1 MKDTKDTKD
10 AKELMK
16 DLFYMQVGAL
26 ASVVERISDNA
37 DEFKEKGKEV
47 VSKGKNLNEELK
59 HKVAEFIDEKKTD
72 EDKEDKKKDKK

>member
-37 DEFKEKGKEV
+37 DEFKEKRQG
-47 VSKGKNLNEELK
+47 SSLKGQKS
-59 HKVAEFIDEKKTD
+59 
-72 EDKEDKKKDKK
+72 

>member
-59 HKVAEFIDEKKTD
+59 HKVDEFIDEKKAD

>member
-59 HKVAEFIDEKKTD
+59 HKVDEFIDEKKTD
-72 EDKEDKKKDKK
+72 EDKEDKKKDK